1 MSDYCSDVFK
11 ELVTDRINNNIP
23 EKSRVV
29 VFLIFSQILPK
40 SPFTFI
46 PENTILGNIQVI
58 SNPSLLFKDFF
69 ERKKPTPSFF
79 TTNYANG
86 ANDLSKIVYVPFWI
100 VDSV

>member
-11 ELVTDRINNNIP
+11 DLVMDWISNNIP

-29 VFLIFSQILPK
+29 VFLIFLPNFAKKPIYTGIILEK
-40 SPFTFI
+40 RFW
-46 PENTILGNIQVI
+46 VI
-58 SNPSLLFKDFF
+58 TNPSLLFKDFF

-79 TTNYANG
+79 TINYANG

>member
-11 ELVTDRINNNIP
+11 ELVTDRISKNIP

-29 VFLIFSQILPK
+29 VFFNFLPNFAIKPIYTGIILEK
-40 SPFTFI
+40 RFW
-46 PENTILGNIQVI
+46 VM

-79 TTNYANG
+79 TINYANG